1 MTRSTTNLLFYF
13 ESTVVKKSIFHYLNH
28 KYSATSSR
36 FRCQEINRMFSDS
49 DSFYYCPGDDLTNSV
64 QRRNAALLR
73 CHESGC
79 HDDVAAWRR
88 ADDRFFWNQAMLREL
103 IDSRVGMRRR
113 RQVPGFFYA
122 AKVRAYR
129 GLLHGWHYRILMD
142 AFLARKRMISPW
154 MKSLVLRNSPTAGR
168 FISQKPA
175 RVIK

>member
-1 MTRSTTNLLFYF
+1 
-13 ESTVVKKSIFHYLNH
+13 
-28 KYSATSSR
+28 
-36 FRCQEINRMFSDS
+36 MFGDS

-129 GLLHGWHYRILMD
+129 GLLHGWHYRILIG
-142 AFLARKRMISPW
+142 AFLDEKAHDFPLDEKSRAAKLTYRRTIHFTKASPSN
-154 MKSLVLRNSPTAGR
+154 K
-168 FISQKPA
+168 
-175 RVIK
+175 IK